1 LNELKVKIV
10 SYTEDSN
17 PGWVMCT
24 FQDIYGK
31 SYSFEEK
38 VPIVTEEYLDSNSEY
53 PKDGVVACQVLTV
66 NNKIITVDISK
77 PYCIQTEEGL
87 SVFDVFADQLK

>member
-1 LNELKVKIV
+1 MNELKVKIV

-31 SYSFEEK
+31 SHSFEEK
-38 VPIVTEEYLDSNSEY
+38 VPIVTENTL
-53 PKDGVVACQVLTV
+53 
-66 NNKIITVDISK
+66 
-77 PYCIQTEEGL
+77 IQIANILRME
-87 SVFDVFADQLK
+87 